1 MQRNPDLIRELLLGI
16 EAEPKF
22 NGQAVLSPSHIYGIS
37 DQTPEEIAYHLGLL
51 IEDGYINGKGTLIP
65 GNYVVF
71 GLTMKGHDYLD
82 SIRDPA
88 IWAKTKEGAEKAGG
102 FTLALLGELA
112 KGFIKT
118 KIKEQTGFDL

>member
-16 EAEPKF
+16 EADPKF
-22 NGQAVLSPSHIYGIS
+22 NGQNILSPSHVFSFS
-37 DQTPEEIAYHLGLL
+37 DHTPEEIGYHIGML
-51 IEDGYINGKGTLIP
+51 IEDGYVSGKPTSRP
-65 GNYVVF
+65 GIYVVF

-88 IWAKTKEGAEKAGG
+88 IWAKAKEGAEKAGG

-118 KIKEQTGFDL
+118 KIKEQTGVDL